1 MNKFAKTQLV
11 TLVEFK
17 TEVDTWVSKG
27 VNNPVSVGFEGGDM
41 ILIVRDYVY
50 PDKAY
55 FISVPFNDDS
65 IFCMGDTGLSLA

>member
-1 MNKFAKTQLV
+1 MEFAKTELV

-17 TEVDTWVSKG
+17 TEVEIWHSKG
-27 VNNPVSVGFEGGDM
+27 VDNPVFVGFESGDM

-55 FISVPFNDDS
+55 FISVPFNDNS
-65 IFCMGDTGLSLA
+65 IFCLGDTGLNLA